1 MGAGRQTCPARA
13 KSVPFDEVG
22 AGGIRLHEVEPAGGR
37 HVGDAVA
44 QRVEGDGTAA
54 DDLIVTARGQIFS
67 VEQDSE
73 PTADGIDREPRTPG
87 AVIPNAQDVGAIG
100 PPRSEPPPGPLTIL
114 VADGEETH
122 RVTRLRGDID
132 DDGAHPSHAT
142 RAATVSAACLPTAA
156 PTWKTGAMFIV
167 VGVTGGIAAY
177 KTVGLVRLLVK
188 AGHDVHVIP
197 TDDALRFVG
206 SPTWEAISRNPV
218 TTSVHDD
225 VARVRHVALGQSADL
240 VIVAPATAN
249 TLAAMTAGLA
259 SDLLGTT
266 LLATTA
272 PVVVAPAMHTEMWR
286 HPATTHNM
294 EVLRARG
301 VHVVGPADGALT
313 GGDSGP
319 GRMSEPEEI
328 VAAALALVARPRDL
342 DGVSIVVS
350 AGGTREP
357 IDPVRFLGNR
367 SSGRQGVAIARAA
380 ADRGADVT
388 LVAAHLD
395 ADVHPDPRVEVIAV
409 GTADE
414 LGRAMDATAPD
425 ADVVIMAAAVAD
437 YSVASVSEHKLR
449 KQETRDGLTLEL
461 VENRDIVAGLVA
473 SRRGGQTIV
482 AFAAETV
489 RDDDELLERAR
500 AKAARKGV
508 DLLAANAV
516 GWTRGFEST
525 DNALMIVGRD
535 GEVVATASGSKD
547 ETAHALLDAV
557 LAARST

>member
-1 MGAGRQTCPARA
+1 
-13 KSVPFDEVG
+13 
-22 AGGIRLHEVEPAGGR
+22 
-37 HVGDAVA
+37 
-44 QRVEGDGTAA
+44 
-54 DDLIVTARGQIFS
+54 
-67 VEQDSE
+67 
-73 PTADGIDREPRTPG
+73 
-87 AVIPNAQDVGAIG
+87 
-100 PPRSEPPPGPLTIL
+100 
-114 VADGEETH
+114 
-122 RVTRLRGDID
+122 
-132 DDGAHPSHAT
+132 
-142 RAATVSAACLPTAA
+142 
-156 PTWKTGAMFIV
+156 MFV
-167 VGVTGGIAAY
+167 VLGVTGGIAAY
-177 KTVGLVRLLVK
+177 KTVSLVRLLVK
-188 AGHDVHVIP
+188 AGHEVHVVP

-206 SPTWEAISRNPV
+206 LPTWEALSRNPV

-225 VARVRHVALGQSADL
+225 VASVRHVSLGRSADL

-249 TLAAMTAGLA
+249 TLAAMAAGLA

-328 VAAALALVARPRDL
+328 AAAALALVERPRDL
-342 DGVSIVVS
+342 QGLSIVVS

-357 IDPVRFLGNR
+357 IDPVRYLGNR
-367 SSGRQGVAIARAA
+367 SSGRQGVALARAA
-380 ADRGADVT
+380 ADRGAHVT

-395 ADVHPDPRVEVIAV
+395 ADVRPDPRIEVVAA

-414 LGRAMDATAPD
+414 LGEAMDAISPG

-437 YSVASVSEHKLR
+437 YSVASVAEGKLR
-449 KQETRDGLTLEL
+449 KQDSPGGRTLEL
-461 VENRDIVAGLVA
+461 VENRDIVAGLVE
-473 SRRGGQTIV
+473 RRRDGQTIV

-489 RDDDELLERAR
+489 ADDQELRERAR
-500 AKAARKGV
+500 AKAIRKGV

-516 GWTRGFEST
+516 GWTQGFET
-525 DNALMIVGRD
+525 DDNALTIVAGD

-547 ETAHALLDAV
+547 DTAHALLDAIV
-557 LAARST
+557 ALRTARTR

>member
-1 MGAGRQTCPARA
+1 
-13 KSVPFDEVG
+13 
-22 AGGIRLHEVEPAGGR
+22 
-37 HVGDAVA
+37 
-44 QRVEGDGTAA
+44 
-54 DDLIVTARGQIFS
+54 
-67 VEQDSE
+67 
-73 PTADGIDREPRTPG
+73 
-87 AVIPNAQDVGAIG
+87 
-100 PPRSEPPPGPLTIL
+100 
-114 VADGEETH
+114 
-122 RVTRLRGDID
+122 
-132 DDGAHPSHAT
+132 
-142 RAATVSAACLPTAA
+142 
-156 PTWKTGAMFIV
+156 MFVV

-188 AGHDVHVIP
+188 AGHDVHVVP

-206 SPTWEAISRNPV
+206 LPTWEALSRNPV

-225 VARVRHVALGQSADL
+225 VAKVRHVALGQAADL

-286 HPATTHNM
+286 HPATVHNM
-294 EVLRARG
+294 DVLRTRG
-301 VHVVGPADGALT
+301 VHVVGPEDGVLT

-319 GRMSEPEEI
+319 GRMSEPEDI
-328 VAAALALVARPRDL
+328 VAAALALVERPRDL
-342 DGVSIVVS
+342 EGVSIVVS

-357 IDPVRFLGNR
+357 IDPVRYLGNR

-380 ADRGADVT
+380 ADRGARVT

-395 ADVHPDPRVEVIAV
+395 ADVRPDPRVEVLTVA
-409 GTADE
+409 TADE
-414 LGRAMDATAPD
+414 LGRTMDAVAPD
-425 ADVVIMAAAVAD
+425 ADVIVMAAAVAD
-437 YSVASVSEHKLR
+437 YSVAAASEHKLR
-449 KQETRDGLTLEL
+449 KQDSPGALTLEL
-461 VENRDIVAGLVA
+461 RENRDIVAGLVA
-473 SRRGGQTIV
+473 DRRPGQTIV

-489 RDDDELLERAR
+489 ADDAELLERAR

-516 GWTRGFEST
+516 GWTRGFESAA
-525 DNALMIVGRD
+525 NALTIVDAAGA
-535 GEVVATASGSKD
+535 VVASASGTKD

-557 LAARST
+557 VSLRSF

>member
-1 MGAGRQTCPARA
+1 
-13 KSVPFDEVG
+13 
-22 AGGIRLHEVEPAGGR
+22 
-37 HVGDAVA
+37 
-44 QRVEGDGTAA
+44 
-54 DDLIVTARGQIFS
+54 
-67 VEQDSE
+67 
-73 PTADGIDREPRTPG
+73 
-87 AVIPNAQDVGAIG
+87 
-100 PPRSEPPPGPLTIL
+100 
-114 VADGEETH
+114 
-122 RVTRLRGDID
+122 
-132 DDGAHPSHAT
+132 
-142 RAATVSAACLPTAA
+142 
-156 PTWKTGAMFIV
+156 MFVV

-177 KTVGLVRLLVK
+177 KTVSLVRLLVK
-188 AGHDVHVIP
+188 AGHDVHVVP

-206 SPTWEAISRNPV
+206 LPTWESLSRNPV

-225 VARVRHVALGQSADL
+225 VASVRHVALGQAADL

-249 TLAAMTAGLA
+249 TLAAMAAGLA

-294 EVLRARG
+294 GVLRDRG
-301 VHVVGPADGALT
+301 VHVVGPADGVLT

-328 VAAALALVARPRDL
+328 VAAALALVERPRDL
-342 DGVSIVVS
+342 QGLSIVVS

-357 IDPVRFLGNR
+357 IDPVRYLGNR

-395 ADVHPDPRVEVIAV
+395 ADVRPDARVEVIAA
-409 GTADE
+409 GTAEE
-414 LGRAMDATAPD
+414 LGRTMDAVSPG

-437 YSVASVSEHKLR
+437 YSLASIAEGKLR
-449 KQETRDGLTLEL
+449 KQDFPGALTLEL
-461 VENRDIVAGLVA
+461 VENRDIVAGLVE
-473 SRRGGQTIV
+473 RRRPGQTVV

-489 RDDDELLERAR
+489 TGDEELRERAR
-500 AKAARKGV
+500 AKAIRKGV

-516 GWTRGFEST
+516 GWTQGFEAV
-525 DNALMIVGRD
+525 DNALTIVDGD

-547 ETAHALLDAV
+547 DTAHALLDAV
-557 LAARST
+557 VAARLSGIG